1 MCEYKIQGTLF
12 SAVPLCCTGID
23 VFLECSPSLG
33 SWSPPS
39 RCLYP
44 GLLAGSSKVLAA
56 LPAAFLRA
64 LLFPHYLCLCSRLG
78 GQCYVSLMGSSS
90 LLVWACDVT
99 KFRLLQLLL
108 VQNAVPTLCL
118 IMYPPL
124 NSNLKATQ
132 YCHQD

>member
-1 MCEYKIQGTLF
+1 MCVYKIQSTLF

-23 VFLECSPSLG
+23 VFLECSSSLG

-39 RCLYP
+39 QCLYLS
-44 GLLAGSSKVLAA
+44 LLAASSKVLAS
-56 LPAAFLRA
+56 LLVAFLRA
-64 LLFPHYLCLCSRLG
+64 LLFLHYLCLYCRLRG
-78 GQCYVSLMGSSS
+78 RSYVNLMVSSS
-90 LLVWACDVT
+90 LLVWACGVT
-99 KFRLLQLLL
+99 KFCLLPLLL
-108 VQNAVPTLCL
+108 VQNSIPSLCL